1 MKNRIVKS
9 LVVAVGLCMVMGL
22 SGCSGKSK
30 TVEIV
35 SESAAE
41 SMIESAAD
49 IVSEGAE
56 AAGEETENQEE
67 DITVPETEEVADKIV
82 LQYPPHMQE
91 KGYTNEL
98 IYEEMPQRV
107 VSLTTYPVQALFE
120 MGVMPIAL
128 PTTKVMVYPDS
139 FKGDLLP
146 GVMSENFDVEMI
158 VALEPDLVFMP
169 EATKDSYGTALEEL
183 NIPVYYVAMNATGMT
198 SYEVVKEQT
207 QAIVDG
213 FAVDAEH
220 KAKAEEV
227 MNRFNEVENAV
238 ENFKKNTEGKT
249 VFAITVSGTSIYIN
263 GSNNTL
269 GSMLA
274 MLGYENVYDDTAVGG
289 HGMNELDM
297 EVAIDYNPDVMV
309 ITGSSTKEDNKAM
322 MDALYE
328 TNPEYW
334 DSIPAYK
341 EGRVVY
347 LPSSYVSTA
356 GMNIIDNIENLMI
369 DMEGIK

>member
-35 SESAAE
+35 SESATE

-56 AAGEETENQEE
+56 SAGEETDNQEE
-67 DITVPETEEVADKIV
+67 DITAPETEEVADKIV

-238 ENFKKNTEGKT
+238 ENFQKNTEGKT

-309 ITGSSTKEDNKAM
+309 ITGSSTKEDNKAV

-328 TNPEYW
+328 SNPEYW

-341 EGRVVY
+341 EGRVIY

>member
-1 MKNRIVKS
+1 MKNKIVKN
-9 LVVAVGLCMVMGL
+9 LVVAMGLCMVMGL
-22 SGCSGKSK
+22 SGCSGSNK

-35 SESAAE
+35 SEGAAE
-41 SMIESAAD
+41 NMIEST
-49 IVSEGAE
+49 ETTN
-56 AAGEETENQEE
+56 EETDNQEE
-67 DITVPETEEVADKIV
+67 GITTPDNQKVADKIV

-91 KGYTNEL
+91 KGYTDEL
-98 IYEEMPQRV
+98 VYDEMPQRI

-128 PTTKVMVYPDS
+128 PSTKVMEYPDS
-139 FKGDLLP
+139 FKGEILP
-146 GVMSENFDVEMI
+146 GVMTENFDVEMI

-213 FAVDAEH
+213 FAVDADR

-227 MNRFNEVENAV
+227 MNRFNEVESAV
-238 ENFKKNTEGKT
+238 ETFKKNTEGKT
-249 VFAITVSGTSIYIN
+249 VFAITVSGASIYIN

-269 GSMLA
+269 GSMLD
-274 MLGYENVYDDTAVGG
+274 MLGYENVYDATAVGG

-309 ITGSSTKEDNKAM
+309 ITGSSTREDNKAM

-328 TNPEYW
+328 SNPEYW